1 MLAVPFEGEA
11 ERLQQCAHVRLRA
24 PQERGLK
31 ALGRPRHVT
40 AKPGE
45 HLPELAFGRPA
56 AQPHGAAGTAD
67 ASQLACRCGVIWG
80 EHVPEGRGHDV
91 ERVIVEGQLS
101 RVTDHPLHLDSRLR
115 CAVASGG
122 EPGVGDV

>member
-1 MLAVPFEGEA
+1 MSRQAQITA
-11 ERLQQCAHVRLRA
+11 A
-24 PQERGLK
+24 
-31 ALGRPRHVT
+31 ALSGHTSDDLEV
-40 AKPGE
+40 
-45 HLPELAFGRPA
+45 LV
-56 AQPHGAAGTAD
+56 
-67 ASQLACRCGVIWG
+67 GVIWG